1 MKRTLKLIL
10 VVPIAIAWDILYGL
24 VRFLYDIMTYID
36 REGEKR
42 LESFLQ
48 D

>member
-1 MKRTLKLIL
+1 MKKIFKLIL
-10 VVPIAIAWDILYGL
+10 VAPIAIVWDVLYRL
-24 VRFLYDIMTYID
+24 VKTLYDVMTYID